1 MSRLEN
7 LQRLSNI
14 ELDVNNSHYLHYISY
29 HKELKEAI
37 KTFATGRVLDIGCG
51 NKPYES
57 LFQDS
62 TSDYVGCDV
71 IQSNLNKVDVLAPAN
86 NIPLKDE
93 SFDTVF
99 STQVIEHVEDHQGL
113 VNEAFRLLKPEG
125 YFILSGPFCW
135 PLHEEP
141 YDFFRFTKHGFKYI
155 LEKSGFEVIEI
166 KANGGMW
173 ANAGLSLIH
182 ALDVTRAK
190 TFKMRVLISLYHRL
204 KIKKK
209 INKVFSKMD
218 NSHYNEFNTINYV
231 VIARKNKK

>member
-7 LQRLSNI
+7 LKRLSNI
-14 ELDVNNSHYLHYISY
+14 ELDINNSHYLHYISY
-29 HKELKEAI
+29 HQDLIKAI
-37 KTFATGRVLDIGCG
+37 KEYATGKVLDIGCG
-51 NKPYES
+51 NKPYET
-57 LFQDS
+57 LFKENI
-62 TSDYVGCDV
+62 TEYVGCDV
-71 IQSNLNKVDVLAPAN
+71 IQSDLNKVDVLCPAN
-86 NIPLKDE
+86 NIPLVD
-93 SFDTVF
+93 SIFDTIF

-113 VNEAFRLLKPEG
+113 IDEAFRLLKPSG
-125 YFILSGPFCW
+125 CFILSGPFCW

-141 YDFFRFTKHGFKYI
+141 YDFFRFSKHGFKYI

-182 ALDVTRAK
+182 ALEATKAK

-209 INKVFSKMD
+209 INKVFSRMD
-218 NSHYNEFNTINYV
+218 NSHFNEFNTINYV
-231 VIARKNKK
+231 VVARKNKK